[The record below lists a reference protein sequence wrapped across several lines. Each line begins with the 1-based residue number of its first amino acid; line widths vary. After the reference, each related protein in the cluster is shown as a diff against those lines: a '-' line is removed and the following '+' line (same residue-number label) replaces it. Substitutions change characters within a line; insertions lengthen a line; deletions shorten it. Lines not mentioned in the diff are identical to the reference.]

1 MPDPSILRLFLPR
14 IVGGFLAG
22 GLYAGA
28 RYGSPVSGGLAGALC
43 AASFISLEHFVLR
56 RNAGGLIRPL
66 PFLAYFAL
74 RSVLYVG
81 VIVFVIA
88 VVSAAAG
95 AGFAGVRAFDL
106 IAAMVSAVSVILFL
120 SVNDLLGPGVLF
132 AFAAGR
138 YHNPRIEERALL
150 FIDMRGSTAIA
161 ERLGELRY
169 LNLLNRFI
177 SDVSFAV
184 GEAGGGIH
192 KYVGDEVIAAWRLK
206 PGANDP
212 ACVRAVFAALDRIA
226 AQGPAYRR
234 AFGVVPDFRAGLHC
248 GPVAV
253 GELGSLRKEIALIG
267 DAMNTAA
274 RILEACRDTDNRVLA
289 SAVLLDRLAV
299 LPPGVT
305 RRRLGEFP
313 VRGKER
319 PLELDV
325 LEKGGAA
332 GSRGGDHAI
341 VSGTIPSRLGARRS
355 AALARRRPPM
365 LAGSAESA
373 RIDLLH
379 ITNMCNCDWDGG
391 KLRDRRGGR
400 RPHRSSGASDS
411 EMAPQVPVIA

>member
-95 AGFAGVRAFDL
+95 AGLAGVRAFDL

-289 SAVLLDRLAV
+289 SAVLLDRLAA

-341 VSGTIPSRLGARRS
+341 VSGTSRLALGPKVG
-355 AALARRRPPM
+355 ALARRRPPM
-365 LAGSAESA
+365 LAGSAES
-373 RIDLLH
+373 
-379 ITNMCNCDWDGG
+379 T
-391 KLRDRRGGR
+391 RD
-400 RPHRSSGASDS
+400 
-411 EMAPQVPVIA
+411 